1 MRIKWSLMLIL
12 MYGFNLNQQRQS
24 SKAKI
29 KNCIRIWKECTEISR
44 LKSKRNSKRGK
55 KRKNNK
61 ANWIN
66 LKLWNLHSNMLH
78 KTLPK
83 HKRKFSL
90 LRKQML
96 LKWMPKKIRKRN
108 QKLWE
113 PILFFRMSNT
123 PLRKTRLINRS
134 MLTKRNIPYQL
145 MLKIELSQSKL
156 KAKTLFSKNQL

>member
-1 MRIKWSLMLIL
+1 MINL
-12 MYGFNLNQQRQS
+12 MYGFNLNQQRHS
-24 SKAKI
+24 TKAKI
-29 KNCIRIWKECTEISR
+29 KNCTRIWKECTVISL

-66 LKLWNLHSNMLH
+66 LKLSNLHSNMLH

-96 LKWMPKKIRKRN
+96 LRWMPKKIRKRN

-113 PILFFRMSNT
+113 PIPFFRMSNT

-134 MLTKRNIPYQL
+134 MLTKSNIPYQL
-145 MLKIELSQSKL
+145 MSKIELSLNKL
-156 KAKTLFSKNQL
+156 KPKTLLSKNQL